1 MPRVV
6 EYNACLGSFVVFCKP
21 LFFKGLFF
29 DKKYLQLRNLLFIV
43 RLDLKSL
50 RDSVEAGI
58 YEGSTGRVFIELVL
72 QAIWK
77 MKGKCYETWNE
88 TEKIEYGYKRS

>member
-1 MPRVV
+1 MKVV
-6 EYNACLGSFVVFCKP
+6 LA
-21 LFFKGLFF
+21 
-29 DKKYLQLRNLLFIV
+29 
-43 RLDLKSL
+43 
-50 RDSVEAGI
+50 A
-58 YEGSTGRVFIELVL
+58 VFIELVL